1 MSAGS
6 GEEFVL
12 LGIPDVNGSLR
23 GKALRAATRSSRPSR
38 TER

>member
-12 LGIPDVNGSLR
+12 LGIPDVNGSW
-23 GKALRAATRSSRPSR
+23 AAIGPG
-38 TER
+38 ENAP